1 MIVRFKIDNNFLIRG
16 EWYKVI
22 ESNDVFHGKFRGVSK
37 FEQLHQ
43 DILDAFCVYELENHT
58 HKIWTSNW
66 FHHSNF
72 YTQEELREEKISEI
86 LTF

>member
-1 MIVRFKIDNNFLIRG
+1 MIVRSKVNNNFLIRG

-22 ESNDVFHGKFRGVSK
+22 QSTEVFHDGLGAVLARM
-37 FEQLHQ
+37 
-43 DILDAFCVYELENHT
+43 YELENHT

-72 YTQEELREEKISEI
+72 YTQEELREEKINEI

>member
-1 MIVRFKIDNNFLIRG
+1 MIVRSKIDNNFLIRG

-22 ESNDVFHGKFRGVSK
+22 QSTEVFHEYRNLGG
-37 FEQLHQ
+37 L
-43 DILDAFCVYELENHT
+43 APMYEIENHT
-58 HKIWTSNW
+58 HKLWTSNW

>member
-1 MIVRFKIDNNFLIRG
+1 MIVRSKIDNNFLIRG

-22 ESNDVFHGKFRGVSK
+22 HSTEVFYSRLGHRGKSPM
-37 FEQLHQ
+37 
-43 DILDAFCVYELENHT
+43 YELENHT

-86 LTF
+86 LTIE